1 MITISFNG
9 TLFSI
14 PATSQD
20 VNWGAQLTSYL
31 SALAAGAAP
40 LNAASTF
47 TAAVQFAAGLGIG
60 PQSSPPTQNANA
72 QLYTDPSTGQLM
84 AVLPSPQ
91 SSTPVRLSNQYSAP
105 TGPANEVFATPNGS
119 SGAAALRALVAA
131 DIPALDASKIT
142 TGTLASSLLTGVY
155 SGITGLGTLSVP
167 LLISDGSS
175 SAPAVAFGSDPAIG
189 LFRTGGSPWFV
200 SHGAQIAGF
209 VNDHSQTWSYID
221 LQSLA
226 GSGITS
232 TFSGIQWTGS
242 GAGSGQQIGVMA
254 GYSNGIAL
262 NGSLWFA
269 SNGAGTVNSFD
280 TGLAPTR
287 PGFSVYS
294 TAVTMN
300 GLNQSTNG
308 GSVGDVSLY
317 TSAIY
322 SAGYDFNLAG
332 LGPARGLVGFAYG
345 GPYGGPALAQTSL
358 GKGFTYGGLTDD
370 PYTGFGFSAAG
381 HASVYVNNSSL
392 PALVADFTLS
402 GMALTGAI
410 TGATWAGN
418 AILLSQLAQSGAI
431 PTQVPTW
438 NGSAWVPATP
448 SAPGTGTVTSVAATV
463 PTSVLT
469 ISGSPITTSGT
480 LAFGL
485 ASSTTPNQV
494 LASATSGSTST
505 PLAMRTLVAADIP
518 SIPFSQVTGTVGVTQ
533 GGTGLTATALGSL
546 LYGSASNVYSS
557 LAGSTSAT
565 KQFLTQIGTGTVS
578 AAPAWGTIAA
588 GDIPSTLNATAFSG
602 AITLPNTSKLTDTA
616 NGTVQITN
624 ASGAFA
630 SLLMG
635 AAGATTGILLVPT
648 ANTLTI
654 NPGDNS
660 TNTNFTLT
668 TGILKGRI
676 VQATGFFES
685 PNGSISQA
693 AYGNTNGTSGLY
705 FPTLTTAALS
715 SNGVAALV
723 FDGSQNATFST
734 QVSCGTV
741 FAAPF
746 FVQGSISTLG
756 IGQMGRSVITATG
769 AVTLTTLQAR
779 DSLVQCTGASAF
791 AITFPAGAVGMHTT
805 IVNRSSATITVTAN
819 GSDTIAAN
827 GLSAA
832 TSRTIAA
839 GGTLDM
845 TFVAT
850 NAWYC
855 DFSTGTIA

>member
-47 TAAVQFAAGLGIG
+47 TAAVQFATGLGVG
-60 PQSSPPTQNANA
+60 PQSSTPTQNANA
-72 QLYTDPSTGQLM
+72 QLYTNPSTGQLM

-91 SSTPVRLSNQYSAP
+91 SSTPVQLSNQYSAP

-119 SGAAALRALVAA
+119 SGAATLRALVAA

-155 SGITGLGTLSVP
+155 SGITGLGTLTTP

-175 SAPAVAFGSDPAIG
+175 GAPAVAFGSDPAIG

-232 TFSGIQWTGS
+232 AFSGIQWTGS
-242 GAGSGQQIGVMA
+242 GTGSGQQIGVMA

-287 PGFSVYS
+287 PAFSVYS

-308 GSVGDVSLY
+308 SSGNDVSLY

-332 LGPARGLVGFAYG
+332 LSPARGLVGFAYG
-345 GPYGGPALAQTSL
+345 GPYGSPALAQTSL

-370 PYTGFGFSAAG
+370 PYTGFGFSAGA
-381 HASVYVNNSSL
+381 HASIYVNSSSL
-392 PALVADFTLS
+392 PVLIADFTS
-402 GMALTGAI
+402 TGMALTGAI

-448 SAPGTGTVTSVAATV
+448 AAPGTGTVTSVAATV

-480 LAFGL
+480 LAIGL

-494 LASATSGSTST
+494 LASAVSGASST
-505 PLAMRTLVAADIP
+505 PLAMRALVAADIP

-557 LAGSTSAT
+557 LAGNTSAT
-565 KQFLTQIGTGTVS
+565 KQFLTQTGTGSAS

-588 GDIPSTLNATAFSG
+588 GDVPSTLNATTFV
-602 AITLPNTSKLTDTA
+602 TSATA
-616 NGTVQITN
+616 PVFI
-624 ASGAFA
+624 AS
-630 SLLMG
+630 
-635 AAGATTGILLVPT
+635 T
-648 ANTLTI
+648 
-654 NPGDNS
+654 
-660 TNTNFTLT
+660 
-668 TGILKGRI
+668 
-676 VQATGFFES
+676 
-685 PNGSISQA
+685 NGSISA
-693 AYGNTNGTSGLY
+693 PAFAVNTNYGLIYDSTDTALGFVAGGTQKAYLTSSGLLNVAGGVTINSGSFSTGSINIANTSGNYTYIGAANQLCGVIKLAQSGTTTQTML
-705 FPTLTTAALS
+705 FIQPTGTLTGAGFSFNGETAAPSFSQVKSTSYTVLAADTGTVFNNATAGGAVVTFTLPVAAKGMTYTFCDVLTTALS
-715 SNGVAALV
+715 G
-723 FDGSQNATFST
+723 
-734 QVSCGTV
+734 
-741 FAAPF
+741 
-746 FVQGSISTLG
+746 
-756 IGQMGRSVITATG
+756 
-769 AVTLTTLQAR
+769 
-779 DSLVQCTGASAF
+779 
-791 AITFPAGAVGMHTT
+791 
-805 IVNRSSATITVTAN
+805 ITVTPQS
-819 GSDTIAAN
+819 GDTIAYSTKTA
-827 GLSAA
+827 GQSV
-832 TSRTIAA
+832 SSPIAA
-839 GGTLDM
+839 RGSMKISWGSANTWVVEY
-845 TFVAT
+845 F
-850 NAWYC
+850 
-855 DFSTGTIA
+855 TGTWT